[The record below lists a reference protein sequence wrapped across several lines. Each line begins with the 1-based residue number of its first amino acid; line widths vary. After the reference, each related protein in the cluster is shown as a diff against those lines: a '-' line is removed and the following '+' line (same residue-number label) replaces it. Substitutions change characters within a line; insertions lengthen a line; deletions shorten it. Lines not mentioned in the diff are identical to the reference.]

1 MGDGEGSIADVDW
14 RVVRVGATITSERV
28 RVIAADGSRLGVVET
43 SQALQMAS
51 SAGLDLVEVNPRAN
65 PPVCKI
71 MDFRKLLDAFVETA
85 RRS

>member
-14 RVVRVGATITSERV
+14 RVVRVGATITSDNV
-28 RVIAADGSRLGVVET
+28 RLIGADGSQLGVVAT
-43 SQALQMAS
+43 SDALQMAR

-71 MDFRKLLDAFVETA
+71 MDYRRLRDAFVETA
-85 RRS
+85 RRP